1 MCGIEAARS
10 FTSMN
15 RNSVLGIVALIA
27 FVVGAGVGVLG
38 YIFTVGG
45 AGEASTTLS
54 APTLN
59 PFNGEALA
67 TENAVLR
74 AQVESISATAAAL
87 VLGMSPE
94 SVATEV
100 FYASPA
106 PTAEPTVEAAA
117 PVTFNI
123 VADESLVSFTL
134 EEDLRGA
141 RISVVGTTNQVA
153 GQLSVDFANP
163 ATSRVGVI
171 RINVRTLMTDN
182 EFRNRAIRSE
192 ILQSAKAEFEFS
204 DFTPKSITG
213 LPESA
218 AVGDTFTFQVTG
230 DLPLAGV
237 TREVTFDVTLT
248 LVSETRIEGTGTT
261 TILRSDYGL
270 QIPSVPGV
278 ANVTDEVAL
287 EIQFVAI
294 AQ

>member
-1 MCGIEAARS
+1 
-10 FTSMN
+10 MN

-45 AGEASTTLS
+45 AGEASMTLS

-74 AQVESISATAAAL
+74 AQVESISAT
-87 VLGMSPE
+87 
-94 SVATEV
+94 
-100 FYASPA
+100 
-106 PTAEPTVEAAA
+106 AAA